1 MIKKNDYFTKV
12 DLLLE
17 LKKKGISD
25 LDILNLIEETD
36 RGLFVDNQLKKN
48 LI

>member
-36 RGLFVDNQLKKN
+36 RGLFVDNQLKKK
-48 LI
+48 

>member
-17 LKKKGISD
+17 LKKGISD

-36 RGLFVDNQLKKN
+36 RNYL
-48 LI
+48 LIIN